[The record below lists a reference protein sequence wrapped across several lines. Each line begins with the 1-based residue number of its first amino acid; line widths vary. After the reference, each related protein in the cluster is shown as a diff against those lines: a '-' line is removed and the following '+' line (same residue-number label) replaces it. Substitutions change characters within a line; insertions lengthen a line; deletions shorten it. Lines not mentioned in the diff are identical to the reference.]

1 MRGPPAS
8 PAVTTRMSSVAAT
21 TSGRIVAQPVVRA
34 GGQQLSPALPEHV
47 VVGGHDPTG
56 ECIGPAHGTDDYRC
70 AVPGHVAATGD
81 SRDRRHIGSPA
92 HPKNEY
98 KETR

>member
-1 MRGPPAS
+1 VRGPPVS
-8 PAVTTRMSSVAAT
+8 PAVGASEFR
-21 TSGRIVAQPVVRA
+21 RWDQRQIVAQPGVCA

-47 VVGGHDPTG
+47 VVDGHDPTG
-56 ECIGPAHGTDDYRC
+56 ECTGPAHGTDDYRG

-81 SRDRRHIGSPA
+81 SLDRRHIGSPA

>member
-1 MRGPPAS
+1 MD
-8 PAVTTRMSSVAAT
+8 
-21 TSGRIVAQPVVRA
+21 
-34 GGQQLSPALPEHV
+34 
-47 VVGGHDPTG
+47 GHNPTG

-70 AVPGHVAATGD
+70 AVPGHVAATDD
-81 SRDRRHIGSPA
+81 SRDRRRIGSPA